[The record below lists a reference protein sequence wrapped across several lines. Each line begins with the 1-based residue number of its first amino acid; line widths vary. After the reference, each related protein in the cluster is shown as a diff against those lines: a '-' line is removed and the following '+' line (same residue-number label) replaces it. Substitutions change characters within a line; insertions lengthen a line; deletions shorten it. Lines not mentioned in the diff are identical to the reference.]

1 MAKPTPKYVE
11 EMGPT
16 KAENPKAQEHLTNQ
30 NMLEEVSPAEKTKI
44 QDIQQI

>member
-1 MAKPTPKYVE
+1 MTQPTPKYFE
-11 EMGPT
+11 EVGTT

-30 NMLEEVSPAEKTKI
+30 NMLEEVSPTEKTKI